1 METLQQSISTTDT
14 DLQGMSSRMAAMQ
27 QSMSTI
33 QGPNPPAW
41 FVMLIFNFFNKER
54 SFDPLWIHGAN
65 IIKNNLTPRATCMP
79 GLDQATVEMDGTQP
93 FLRLPIM
100 NERIRLEHGAVS
112 CRQHKTC
119 PGWSVIAIVTAWPV
133 VPKF

>member
-65 IIKNNLTPRATCMP
+65 IIRNNLTPFARYSWAK
-79 GLDQATVEMDGTQP
+79 ATVEMDGTQS
-93 FLRLPIM
+93 FLRLPAIA

-112 CRQHKTC
+112 CQQFPNA
-119 PGWSVIAIVTAWPV
+119 PGHYVIATVTAWPV
-133 VPKF
+133 VPEF